1 MRGSDRG
8 GVSLWDGSGVVR
20 GRLVA
25 ADPALR
31 IYRAI
36 PADHGKIVTVH
47 HFLIR
52 AISQHSGDLF
62 GLDASNLPQFIEGIV
77 HEPAGEHSAVRCG
90 QRDDVAR
97 CERALD
103 RSDAGCEQAA
113 SPGND
118 GLPGPRID
126 EHLAALQRVLHG
138 ETVTHILITH
148 THTDHSPA
156 AAPLKAATGAPTYG
170 FGPHGSGKL
179 LDGVTVEAGGD
190 MDFQADI
197 EVRDGTVIE
206 GDGWSVECVYTPGHT
221 SNHIC
226 FGLREEQ
233 ALFTGDHV
241 MGWSTTVIVPPDG
254 DMGQYFQS
262 LERLQS
268 RTDRRFYPTHGN
280 PIQSPAQFVTALIA
294 HRRARE
300 AQIAACLARQITH
313 IPAMVAVIYSEID
326 PKMHPAAALSVRAH
340 LEHMVTNGQV
350 RTQTTGT
357 ASLAYQLA

>member
-1 MRGSDRG
+1 MTISLRAADLGIVLPTLPVDREY
-8 GVSLWDGSGVVR
+8 DPRYAEVVEISPLIRRVLARNPSPFTFHGTGTYILGR
-20 GRLVA
+20 GRVA
-25 ADPALR
+25 VVD
-31 IYRAI
+31 
-36 PADHGKIVTVH
+36 
-47 HFLIR
+47 
-52 AISQHSGDLF
+52 
-62 GLDASNLPQFIEGIV
+62 
-77 HEPAGEHSAVRCG
+77 
-90 QRDDVAR
+90 
-97 CERALD
+97 
-103 RSDAGCEQAA
+103 
-113 SPGND
+113 
-118 GLPGPRID
+118 PGPLID
-126 EHLAALQRVLHG
+126 EHLAALQRVLQG
-138 ETVTHILITH
+138 ETITHILITH

-254 DMGQYFQS
+254 DMRQYFQS

-357 ASLAYQLA
+357 ASMAYQLAE